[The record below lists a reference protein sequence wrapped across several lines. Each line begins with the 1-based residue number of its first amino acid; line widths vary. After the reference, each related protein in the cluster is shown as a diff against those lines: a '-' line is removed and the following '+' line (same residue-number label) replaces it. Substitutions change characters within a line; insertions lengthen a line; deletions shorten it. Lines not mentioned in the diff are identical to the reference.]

1 MFADVLEKIFFA
13 KNVININLCHEFI
26 IVIFNTFVY
35 LCIGCAGSPGCVV
48 QVFFS
53 SCDKWGLC
61 SNGVCQ
67 HALW

>member
-53 SCDKWGLC
+53 SC
-61 SNGVCQ
+61 SE
-67 HALW
+67 